1 MECCTFG
8 WMIRR
13 EGEGEGD
20 NNKTFIP
27 IMLLSRSNGP
37 CIAVANGSGK
47 KTYIPKANND
57 DYKSNFNGH
66 NHLDVYARKKGHIWI
81 MNNNNNEIHKNHH
94 LQINRSE
101 IPMDEKKY
109 HLMR

>member
-66 NHLDVYARKKGHIWI
+66 NHLDVYARKKGHI
-81 MNNNNNEIHKNHH
+81 
-94 LQINRSE
+94 
-101 IPMDEKKY
+101 
-109 HLMR
+109 